1 MIQSEI
7 VPADI
12 RVLSE
17 QIYQYQ
23 KGVRR
28 FVLYTFP
35 SCYIDIAV
43 EKLRR
48 QSIDYVIQPAGN
60 NSVNLYFGRKE
71 CIAVVRD
78 IVTRPLNEL
87 SPEEDF
93 MLGTLL
99 GYDLCMQCQRY
110 CKRKM
115 EGLPK
120 PLLRGKTPSNFP

>member
-17 QIYQYQ
+17 QIYQYK

-28 FVLYTFP
+28 MVLYTFP
-35 SCYIDIAV
+35 SCYTNTAV
-43 EKLRR
+43 EKLNR
-48 QSIDYVIQPAGN
+48 QGIDYVIQPVGN
-60 NSVNLYFGRKE
+60 QCVNLYFGRSE
-71 CIAVVRD
+71 CISVVRS

-110 CKRKM
+110 CKRKA
-115 EGLPK
+115 EK
-120 PLLRGKTPSNFP
+120 A